1 MKKALVV
8 GLGEVGRPLFDIIRE
23 SGLFHVSA
31 VDLIIGL
38 NINFVPSGPV
48 DVMHLCFP
56 CRSKVGFVD
65 AAIRYIENYT
75 PGLIIINSSVV
86 PGTSLEIAD
95 ACHRA
100 NVVYSPVRGMPKNDM
115 KKELRRWHKYVAGFS
130 SEAVSQACIHFEQ
143 IGIKTKIM
151 KDVLALEFA
160 KLFETTY
167 RACMIAYFQEMH
179 RMCRS
184 LLVNVDE
191 AIDMIADVDSV
202 DHNKP
207 VHYPGEIGG
216 HCLMPNI
223 DLLLQSYDSE
233 LLRWVK
239 KSNDLR
245 KTEAQN
251 PEVASEI
258 DQVRKSRCYL

>member
-1 MKKALVV
+1 MKKVLVV
-8 GLGEVGRPLFDIIRE
+8 GLGEVGRPLFEMLQE
-23 SGLFHVSA
+23 SGLFHLSA

-38 NINFVPSGPV
+38 NINFVPAGPV

-56 CRSKVGFVD
+56 CTSKAGFVD
-65 AAIRYIENYT
+65 AAIRYIENYR
-75 PGLIIINSSVV
+75 PSLVIVNSSVV
-86 PGTSLEIAD
+86 PGTTQEIAEG
-95 ACHRA
+95 CRRVG
-100 NVVYSPVRGMPKNDM
+100 VVYSPVRGMPKNDM
-115 KKELRRWHKYVAGFS
+115 KKELRRWQKYVAGFS
-130 SEAVSQACIHFEQ
+130 PEGANQACIHFDQ
-143 IGIKTKIM
+143 IGIKTRIM

-167 RACMIAYFQEMH
+167 RACMIACFQEMH

-191 AIDMIADVDSV
+191 AIDMIADVDAV

-239 KSNDLR
+239 KSNELR
-245 KTEAQN
+245 KTEVKN
-251 PEVASEI
+251 PAVASEI
-258 DQVRKSRCYL
+258 EQVRKSRCYL